1 MKTLTD
7 VLARLDRGDAGL
19 TFLEGGK
26 ATSIAYAEL
35 AELVRGNVE
44 HFAALG
50 VRPGDRVAIAL
61 ETDPEHIVAFLAL
74 VALGAVPLS
83 VKPRRGPEA
92 DYALDVGRIAAR
104 FAARFAYRTLP
115 SVEGVT
121 ALAWD
126 ASARSTRPGAI
137 AEADPGAVAFVQ
149 FSSGS
154 IAEPKAV
161 PIRHENLAANL
172 AAIAAIDGRNPETI
186 GYNFLP
192 LSHDM
197 GLIGGLLSNLV
208 WQNPIYLSATRS
220 FLRRPT
226 DFFRRR
232 ERGDVTVAMP
242 DFALRYLVRNLRAR
256 DRASDA
262 GLLACLKAVYCGAE
276 PIRYET
282 IASTIESTEAFGFDP
297 RALVFSYGMAEATLV
312 VTARRFDALGDSFL
326 DGPKG
331 RRVANVGAPVAG
343 TEVLVGGRD
352 AGGTLQAAPPGV
364 EATIYV
370 RGPGVFGGYL
380 GGEPLTDGW
389 HDTGDLGFMRGGD
402 LYVSGRVK
410 DVIIVNGENL
420 FPDDIEAFVG
430 RLPGVEESMAMS
442 DGDDFYVLVVGE
454 RDVDPQRVAAEVGA
468 QFGAFPAK
476 VVLGASRDLRRTT
489 SGKPMRQAT
498 LSELRRAGAV

>member
-1 MKTLTD
+1 MKTFSD
-7 VLARLDRGDAGL
+7 ALARLDRGDAGL
-19 TFLEGGK
+19 TFLEGG
-26 ATSIAYAEL
+26 ASSSVAYADL
-35 AELVRGNVE
+35 ADLVRGNAD

-50 VRPGDRVAIAL
+50 VRRGDRVAIAL
-61 ETDPEHIVAFLAL
+61 ETDLEHVVAFLSL

-83 VKPRRGPEA
+83 VKPRRGPAA
-92 DYALDVGRIAAR
+92 DYALDVGQIAAR
-104 FAARFAYRTLP
+104 FGARRAYHTLP
-115 SVEGVT
+115 ALEGI
-121 ALAWD
+121 APLAWD
-126 ASARSTRPGAI
+126 ANARGRRPGAI
-137 AEADPGAVAFVQ
+137 AEADPDDVAFVQ

-161 PIRHENLAANL
+161 PIRHRNLTANL
-172 AAIAAIDGRNPETI
+172 GAIVAVDGRTPATV

-208 WQNPIYLSATRS
+208 LQNPLYLSATRS

-226 DFFRRR
+226 DFFRRHG
-232 ERGDVTVAMP
+232 RGDVTLAMP

-262 GLLACLKAVYCGAE
+262 GLLAGVKTVYCGAE
-276 PIRYET
+276 PIRQET
-282 IASTIESTEAFGFDP
+282 VAGVVESAEAFGDDP

-312 VTARRFDALGDSFL
+312 VTARRFDALGGMFR

-343 TEVLVGGRD
+343 TEVLVGARD
-352 AGGTLQAAPPGV
+352 EGGALRAAPPGD

-380 GGEPLTDGW
+380 GGEPLADGW
-389 HDTGDLGFMRGGD
+389 HDTGDLGFVRGGE
-402 LYVSGRVK
+402 LYVSGRAK

-420 FPDDIEAFVG
+420 FPDDIEAFVT
-430 RLPGVEESMAMS
+430 RLPGVDESLAMA
-442 DGDDFYVLVVGE
+442 DGDAFYLLVVAEPGL
-454 RDVDPQRVAAEVGA
+454 DPGQVAARVGTH
-468 QFGAFPAK
+468 FGAFPAA
-476 VVLGASRDLRRTT
+476 VVRGASRDIRRTT

-498 LSELRRAGAV
+498 LSELRRAAAL